1 MWCIKAPFEAV
12 NIITLPSFNKHRAEN
27 AKYLYKQSALQKLP
41 WEKHNPQ
48 STFKMFSEINVVLIQ
63 MSLWD
68 ILYNN
73 LLIYRIAPNLLSWPA
88 VIWKIRLLIMLNVTL
103 VLKLYMWQ
111 ELFSVRCVLFL
122 LIVFFVFLCNNM
134 ENADSLAVYSLDLIN
149 NISWIIHWN
158 ALKISSCFP

>member
-1 MWCIKAPFEAV
+1 MDGKTQLTNPIKKKKKKKRVPFSCTSKLCSAGLLAPFLACIKIEDLKVLYCLQEYTKMWCIKAPFEAV

-103 VLKLYMWQ
+103 VLK
-111 ELFSVRCVLFL
+111 
-122 LIVFFVFLCNNM
+122 
-134 ENADSLAVYSLDLIN
+134 
-149 NISWIIHWN
+149 
-158 ALKISSCFP
+158 